1 MLKEPIFRRIP
12 INQVG
17 LAFTN
22 VHDRFRMQR
31 PGYLYK
37 TLTDTWPDWSI
48 LAHPDRLGSSG

>member
-1 MLKEPIFRRIP
+1 MLTKNLFRRIP

-17 LAFTN
+17 LAATII
-22 VHDRFRMQR
+22 HDRFRMQR

-48 LAHPDRLGSSG
+48 LAHLDRLSSSG